1 MCAKKIREK
10 WKNMQLHGNIIIIG
24 LQYIF
29 LNRTIVYSNFFSK
42 SISRAK
48 RLYVLNSWLFVL
60 LFVFFFFSFL
70 RLSFDL
76 FFLVLMSVL
85 TPRSCSCRT
94 LCC

>member
-29 LNRTIVYSNFFSK
+29 LNRTIVHSNFFSK

-60 LFVFFFFSFL
+60 LFVFFFFISKIVF
-70 RLSFDL
+70 
-76 FFLVLMSVL
+76 
-85 TPRSCSCRT
+85 
-94 LCC
+94 